1 MSVATGSHY
10 KSHDKA
16 GRGGSV
22 GDETEA
28 RERVGLEIHFPSAT
42 PAYATRSVATR
53 PDRGGR
59 LAGVLA
65 RIFGSDDLL
74 VRMTAVSAKEIE
86 AVKRTGS

>member
-22 GDETEA
+22 GEYAEA
-28 RERVGLEIHFPSAT
+28 PERVGLEIHFASAMPS
-42 PAYATRSVATR
+42 YATHSAATQ

-59 LAGVLA
+59 LARVLA
-65 RIFGSDDLL
+65 RIFGSEDLL
-74 VRMTAVSAKEIE
+74 VRMTAVSAEEIE

>member
-10 KSHDKA
+10 KSHENV
-16 GRGGSV
+16 GPGGPV
-22 GDETEA
+22 GADAEA
-28 RERVGLEIHFPSAT
+28 RERVALEIHFPSAT
-42 PAYATRSVATR
+42 PAYATHSAAAR

-74 VRMTAVSAKEIE
+74 VRMATLSAEEID
-86 AVKRTGS
+86 AVKRTSS